1 MIDMHTHI
9 LPGVDDGS
17 PSIHDS
23 VVMLQKAESLGFEAI
38 VLTPHY
44 MSFTNYTS
52 TLQKNKRIMNQLSH
66 AILDAGVCIKL
77 YLGNEVFFDPDILE
91 LFDSDQFIAL
101 NKSTYYLV
109 ETVRHDANVVHF
121 EDFLY
126 HLQLKGFDPIIA
138 HPERY
143 DFVQDDPEVLLDF
156 IEKGSLVQM
165 NALSLVGY
173 YGHHA
178 QETAKILLE
187 RNMVQFMAS
196 DAHSL
201 RAYEKMDEA
210 LDIAWE
216 ILGENRFNRIMKT
229 NPRIAVGGMGQIQ
242 ADPKN
247 VTKNMKKKSFLMHL
261 FDKAK

>member
-17 PSIHDS
+17 SSICDS
-23 VVMLQKAESLGFEAI
+23 IEMLRKAETLGFEAV

-44 MSFTNYTS
+44 MSYTDYTS
-52 TLQKNKRIMNQLSH
+52 TLQTNKKIMNQLISE
-66 AILDAGVCIKL
+66 ISEQGIRIKL
-77 YLGNEVFFDPDILE
+77 YLGNEIFFDPEILDIFE
-91 LFDSDQFIAL
+91 SDQFIAL

-109 ETVRHDANVVHF
+109 ETVRHDANVAHF

-126 HLQLKGFDPIIA
+126 RLQLKGFYPIIA

-143 DFVQDDPEVLLDF
+143 DFVQNDPKTLLDF

-178 QETAKILLE
+178 QDTAKILLE

-216 ILGENRFNRIMKT
+216 LLGEDRFNRIMKI
-229 NPRIAVGGMGQIQ
+229 NPRIAVGGKGQIQ
-242 ADPKN
+242 VNPEK
-247 VTKNMKKKSFLMHL
+247 VTKNMKKKSFLTHL